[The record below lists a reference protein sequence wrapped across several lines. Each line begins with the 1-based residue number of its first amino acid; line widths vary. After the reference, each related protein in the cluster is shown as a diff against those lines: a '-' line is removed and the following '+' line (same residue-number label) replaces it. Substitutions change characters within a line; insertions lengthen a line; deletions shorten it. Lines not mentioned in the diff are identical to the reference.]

1 MSQIRLVS
9 HIGMPELEDQ
19 LEEQIQQISPDIEC
33 IRLAP
38 DQAVDPRLQAEVLFT
53 TAKATPNLAAL
64 LEPQHGIRWIHV
76 LGTGVDMFPCELAR
90 GLMLTCSRGA
100 TGVPMAEWAMAM
112 ILSAE
117 KSLPESWIKAP
128 PARWYD
134 ANLASLQGKSL
145 GVLGYGAIGQALV
158 RRATAFDMQI
168 YALVRTSRQSGSEE
182 GVNFVENFKQLMA
195 QSDHLVLAAPATE
208 KTRYIVNADSLM
220 SARAGLHIVNIA
232 RGTLINQD
240 DLRSALDAGQVALA
254 SLDAVDPEP
263 LPASHW
269 MYSHPRVKLSPHIS
283 WSSPLASKNLVDL
296 FLNNLQAFLHNTEL
310 EGVVNIDEGY

>member
-1 MSQIRLVS
+1 
-9 HIGMPELEDQ
+9 
-19 LEEQIQQISPDIEC
+19 
-33 IRLAP
+33 
-38 DQAVDPRLQAEVLFT
+38 
-53 TAKATPNLAAL
+53 
-64 LEPQHGIRWIHV
+64 
-76 LGTGVDMFPCELAR
+76 
-90 GLMLTCSRGA
+90 
-100 TGVPMAEWAMAM
+100 MAEWAMAM

-134 ANLASLQGKSL
+134 ANLSSLQGKSL